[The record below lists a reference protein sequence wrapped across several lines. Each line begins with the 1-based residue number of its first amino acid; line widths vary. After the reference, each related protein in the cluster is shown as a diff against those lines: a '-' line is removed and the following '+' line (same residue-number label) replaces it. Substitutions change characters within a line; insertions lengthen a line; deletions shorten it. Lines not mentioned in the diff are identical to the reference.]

1 MISRLLSAH
10 VAPALFGSGV
20 GMALIH
26 YALDRVPCVPVGA
39 GFALVVGGFLL
50 WAMFSEE

>member
-20 GMALIH
+20 GITLIH
-26 YALDRVPCVPVGA
+26 YVFDRIPYISVGA
-39 GFALVVGGFLL
+39 GFALVLGGFLL